1 MTAFSTTAGHLGRL
15 LPSRADYRGVRR
27 TWGVDVLSGVTVGI
41 VALPLALAFGISA
54 GAGAEAGLV
63 TAIVAG
69 FVAAVFGG
77 SHVQVSGPTGAMV
90 VVLAPLLAAHGVA
103 VLPLVCLAAGV
114 LVMVAGV
121 LRLGRTVG
129 LIPWPVIEGFT
140 LGIAV
145 IIFCQQVP
153 AALGTDASGSTNAL
167 AAAVLAI
174 PHASWPE
181 TGAALLMVAIVAAVM
196 LLGPRIA
203 PRFPASIVGIV
214 LATLVAVVA
223 ALPLAR
229 IGELPAGLPAPVLPV
244 VDLGLLRDLA
254 GPIVAVA
261 ALAAIESLLS
271 ARVASS
277 LGDTGPYDADREL
290 VGQGLASVAAG
301 LFGGMP
307 ATGAIARTAVN
318 VRSGARS
325 RLAAI
330 THALLLLV
338 VVLVGASVV
347 GQIPLAALAGVL
359 LVTAARMVAWR
370 TVRQVVTTSR
380 SDALVFVLT
389 ALVTVSVDL
398 IYAVIIGI
406 AAAAVLALRSLSRA
420 SGIHREELPGPVV
433 DGDDRIALFR
443 IEGALFFGTAE
454 RLLERVSHAQG
465 VEVVILRMS
474 QLQMFDATGAQTLA
488 EMITALDRRG
498 VTVLVK
504 GVQAR
509 HLSVAARTGMIAAL
523 RHPRHLFIELPDAIE
538 HARSHIRRSASTR
551 SAATFNAG
559 EVR

>member
-15 LPSRADYRGVRR
+15 LPSREDYRGIRR

-41 VALPLALAFGISA
+41 VALPLALAFGISS

-90 VVLAPLLAAHGVA
+90 VVLAPLLAAHGVG
-103 VLPLVCLAAGV
+103 VLPMVCLAAGV

-153 AALGTDASGSTNAL
+153 AALGTDGGGSTNAL
-167 AAAVLAI
+167 VGAVLAFLQT
-174 PHASWPE
+174 SWPE

-196 LLGPRIA
+196 LIGPRIA

-214 LATLVAVVA
+214 LATLVAVVLD
-223 ALPLAR
+223 LPLAR
-229 IGELPAGLPAPVLPV
+229 IGELPAGLPAPLLPAF
-244 VDLGLLRDLA
+244 DLGLLRELA
-254 GPIVAVA
+254 GPILAVA

-271 ARVASS
+271 ARVAST
-277 LGDTGPYDADREL
+277 LADTGPYDADREL
-290 VGQGLASVAAG
+290 VGQGFASVAAG

-330 THALLLLV
+330 THAVLLLV

-370 TVRQVVTTSR
+370 TVRQVMRTSR

-398 IYAVIIGI
+398 IYAVVIGI

-443 IEGALFFGTAE
+443 IEGALFFGSAE
-454 RLLERVSHAQG
+454 RLLERVSQAQG

-498 VTVLVK
+498 VTVLIK

-509 HLSVAARTGMIAAL
+509 HLPVAARTGMIAAL
-523 RHPRHLFIELPDAIE
+523 RHPRHLFTELPDAVE
-538 HARSHIRRSASTR
+538 HARSHIRRSA
-551 SAATFNAG
+551 AAPASHP
-559 EVR
+559 ER